1 MFGRIFGRGKDDND
15 QAVCAECGRTLLAGE
30 WTQTVV
36 DEHGDERLI
45 CSLCGQAYAGAHE
58 PVAAAPAPAN
68 NGRVRETRSES
79 VFDERP
85 GSVFG
90 DEPGSIFGEPS
101 GPAFDAAPAFDDVPA
116 AAFAP
121 AAAAAAV
128 PARDAH
134 AESDAFWQALKDKDS
149 QIESLKAE
157 LARAE
162 AERQELAGRF
172 ARVGAAEPTEPGSLT
187 GDSSEPGER
196 TWGETPAEFAA
207 EMAALRESE
216 QAQTYP
222 PAPVQDEPAFAA
234 PESSPY
240 DALEPEP
247 AADMDVEAPVV
258 EETAE
263 AVVVEEVAAEQRPAD
278 DAPAA
283 AAEPDSPAAQ
293 APPVHPVVFEDT
305 QPIPT
310 IDAEMLAAAE
320 EEDGASTGE
329 IAASEAAAAVAAA
342 GGALPGEPS
351 PATGQPAVPTAAE
364 AEAAAASLTLLQ
376 RGVDLLNVS
385 RVPRKIAETNE
396 QLGLPHVH
404 VGFDGETVAVTFMWS
419 MGWYRFH
426 VDIDSGDVSMDDRG
440 YEELTLQ
447 PNAGVRA
454 DGTVQLAPAQI
465 SRAAA
470 AQRTQAPPEPAPEPA
485 ISAQPAAPAAEPE
498 TPREAA
504 QKAPE
509 FLSKSLLGQRS
520 DDESAS
526 WEQTTARDF
535 DWDR

>member
-1 MFGRIFGRGKDDND
+1 MFGRIFGRGKDDQD
-15 QAVCAECGRTLLAGE
+15 QAVCAQCGRTLLAGE

-45 CSLCGQAYAGAHE
+45 CSLCGQAYAGPSD

-79 VFDERP
+79 AFFEERP
-85 GSVFG
+85 PFE
-90 DEPGSIFGEPS
+90 EP
-101 GPAFDAAPAFDDVPA
+101 PATEPA
-116 AAFAP
+116 AAAV
-121 AAAAAAV
+121 AAAAAAA
-128 PARDAH
+128 PARDTH
-134 AESDAFWQALKDKDS
+134 AESDAFWQALKDKDA
-149 QIESLKAE
+149 QIETLKAE

-172 ARVGAAEPTEPGSLT
+172 ARLGAAETAAEPGSLT

-207 EMAALRESE
+207 EMAALREAE
-216 QAQTYP
+216 QAQAEQVQAVP
-222 PAPVQDEPAFAA
+222 PAAPPDQPVTPEPAPAPHDTIG
-234 PESSPY
+234 PES
-240 DALEPEP
+240 DEP
-247 AADMDVEAPVV
+247 AADVVVAEAAEAPVV
-258 EETAE
+258 EETDVPQDE
-263 AVVVEEVAAEQRPAD
+263 LAADATQPASDATADEQQFA
-278 DAPAA
+278 
-283 AAEPDSPAAQ
+283 
-293 APPVHPVVFEDT
+293 PVHPIVFEDT
-305 QPIPT
+305 QPIPA
-310 IDAEMLAAAE
+310 IDDEMIAAAAVAADD
-320 EEDGASTGE
+320 EDDDASTGE
-329 IAASEAAAAVAAA
+329 IAATEAAAAVAAA
-342 GGALPGEPS
+342 GGALPGEPA
-351 PATGQPAVPTAAE
+351 PEQPPVPTAAE

-404 VGFDGETVAVTFMWS
+404 AGFDGDIVAVTFMWS
-419 MGWYRFH
+419 MGWYRFQ
-426 VDIDSGDVSMDDRG
+426 VDLDSGDVSMEDRG

-465 SRAAA
+465 SRAVAQQRTQSAPEATPAPAA
-470 AQRTQAPPEPAPEPA
+470 AQQPAT
-485 ISAQPAAPAAEPE
+485 AQPAEPE

-535 DWDR
+535 DWDH

>member
-30 WTQTVV
+30 WTQTII

-45 CSLCGQAYAGAHE
+45 CSLCGQAYAGAKE
-58 PVAAAPAPAN
+58 SVAAAPAPAN

-90 DEPGSIFGEPS
+90 DEPG
-101 GPAFDAAPAFDDVPA
+101 PAYASAPGFDDLPA
-116 AAFAP
+116 AAP
-121 AAAAAAV
+121 AAAAA

-134 AESDAFWQALKDKDS
+134 AESDAFWQALKDKDA
-149 QIESLKAE
+149 QIEGLKAE

-172 ARVGAAEPTEPGSLT
+172 ARLGAAEPAEPGSLT

-196 TWGETPAEFAA
+196 TWGETPAEFAG
-207 EMAALRESE
+207 EMAAVREAE
-216 QAQTYP
+216 QP
-222 PAPVQDEPAFAA
+222 PAFLTTPGQDEPAVAEPA
-234 PESSPY
+234 PSPY
-240 DALEPEP
+240 DSLETEP
-247 AADMDVEAPVV
+247 GQATDEVVEAQDAV
-258 EETAE
+258 E
-263 AVVVEEVAAEQRPAD
+263 AVVAEEAV
-278 DAPAA
+278 
-283 AAEPDSPAAQ
+283 AAQ
-293 APPVHPVVFEDT
+293 APEDDEQVATEAEPAAADPAAVHPAVFEDT
-305 QPIPT
+305 QPIPA
-310 IDAEMLAAAE
+310 IDEEMLAAAA
-320 EEDGASTGE
+320 EDDASTGE
-329 IAASEAAAAVAAA
+329 IAAAEAAAAVAAS

-351 PATGQPAVPTAAE
+351 PDAEQPVAPTAAE
-364 AEAAAASLTLLQ
+364 AEAAATSLTLLQ

-404 VGFDGETVAVTFMWS
+404 VGFDGEIVAVTFMWS

-426 VDIDSGDVSMDDRG
+426 VQLESGDVGMDDRG

-470 AQRTQAPPEPAPEPA
+470 AQRAQAPAEVAPEPA
-485 ISAQPAAPAAEPE
+485 AAAPPMAAAAPSAERE

>member
-1 MFGRIFGRGKDDND
+1 MFGRIFGRGKDDQD

-30 WTQTVV
+30 WTQTVI
-36 DEHGDERLI
+36 DDRGEERII
-45 CSLCGQAYAGAHE
+45 CSLCGQAYAGSSEA
-58 PVAAAPAPAN
+58 VAAAPAPAN

-79 VFDERP
+79 SFFEERAP
-85 GSVFG
+85 
-90 DEPGSIFGEPS
+90 EP
-101 GPAFDAAPAFDDVPA
+101 APARRRARRSRRFSSPTR
-116 AAFAP
+116 AP
-121 AAAAAAV
+121 RAT
-128 PARDAH
+128 P
-134 AESDAFWQALKDKDS
+134 FWQALKDKDAH
-149 QIESLKAE
+149 IEQLKAE

-172 ARVGAAEPTEPGSLT
+172 AHLGTVDERADAEPGSLT

-207 EMAALRESE
+207 EMAALREAE
-216 QAQTYP
+216 QAQAFP
-222 PAPVQDEPAFAA
+222 PAPAQQEPAPDAPSPYEPLGQSETPADAA
-234 PESSPY
+234 SAY
-240 DALEPEP
+240 DALDTEPGEV
-247 AADMDVEAPVV
+247 AG
-258 EETAE
+258 
-263 AVVVEEVAAEQRPAD
+263 AVVAAEVAD
-278 DAPAA
+278 AVVADEPSAPAA
-283 AAEPDSPAAQ
+283 STDEQPAEPLAEDDGPGEDTADV
-293 APPVHPVVFEDT
+293 PPVHPVVFEDT

-310 IDAEMLAAAE
+310 IDEDMLAAAE
-320 EEDGASTGE
+320 DEDDASTGQ
-329 IAASEAAAAVAAA
+329 IAAADAAAAVAAA
-342 GGALPGEPS
+342 GGQLPGEP
-351 PATGQPAVPTAAE
+351 VPAAE
-364 AEAAAASLTLLQ
+364 EQAVQSTADAEAAAASLTLLQ

-404 VGFDGETVAVTFMWS
+404 VGFDGAVVAVTFMWT
-419 MGWYRFH
+419 MGWYRFR
-426 VDIDSGDVSMDDRG
+426 VDIDSGDVNMDDRG

-470 AQRTQAPPEPAPEPA
+470 QRAAQAAPETPA
-485 ISAQPAAPAAEPE
+485 AQPAAASAPPAEPE

-504 QKAPE
+504 QKPPE

-526 WEQTTARDF
+526 WEKTQARDF

>member
-1 MFGRIFGRGKDDND
+1 MFGRIFGRGKDDQD
-15 QAVCAECGRTLLAGE
+15 QAVCAQCGRTLLAGE
-30 WTQTVV
+30 WTQTVL

-45 CSLCGQAYAGAHE
+45 CSLCGQAYVGQNE

-68 NGRVRETRSES
+68 NGRMRETRSETRS
-79 VFDERP
+79 EEQP
-85 GSVFG
+85 
-90 DEPGSIFGEPS
+90 EPAPVAEP
-101 GPAFDAAPAFDDVPA
+101 
-116 AAFAP
+116 
-121 AAAAAAV
+121 
-128 PARDAH
+128 PARDTH
-134 AESDAFWQALKDKDS
+134 AESDAFWQALKEKDT
-149 QIESLKAE
+149 QIEGLKAE

-172 ARVGAAEPTEPGSLT
+172 ARLGTAGAEEPEPGSLT
-187 GDSSEPGER
+187 GDSSVPGER

-207 EMAALRESE
+207 EMAALREAE
-216 QAQTYP
+216 AAPAGQQAVW
-222 PAPVQDEPAFAA
+222 PAPAEAQV
-234 PESSPY
+234 S
-240 DALEPEP
+240 DAP
-247 AADMDVEAPVV
+247 AAVEA
-258 EETAE
+258 EAAE
-263 AVVVEEVAAEQRPAD
+263 AVVAEEAAEAPAAEVVVAAAAVVVEAEA

-283 AAEPDSPAAQ
+283 GAPAAVS
-293 APPVHPVVFEDT
+293 PTVFEDT
-305 QPIPT
+305 QPIDVIT
-310 IDAEMLAAAE
+310 DNLLERE
-320 EEDGASTGE
+320 KEEDQSTGE
-329 IAASEAAAAVAAA
+329 IAAADAAAAVAAG
-342 GGALPGEPS
+342 GGALPGEP
-351 PATGQPAVPTAAE
+351 PAEEPAVPSAAE

-396 QLGLPHVH
+396 ELGLPHVH
-404 VGFDGETVAVTFMWS
+404 VGFDGGTVVATFMWT

-426 VDIDSGDVSMDDRG
+426 VDLDSGAVGMDDRG

-470 AQRTQAPPEPAPEPA
+470 QRAQAAPETAPPAAQSPA
-485 ISAQPAAPAAEPE
+485 AAPAGPAAERE

-504 QKAPE
+504 QKPPE

-526 WEQTTARDF
+526 WEKTQARDF